1 MDVGDVG
8 GVRAASCAGI
18 GRASRLTAPTR
29 GRLLLHRV
37 QGRVSSVAPD
47 TTGYVDR
54 QLIYLDIY
62 TTRYL
67 DIPHTAR
74 IHTNVYLNVV
84 TFIHLYPDERI
95 CHLS

>member
-1 MDVGDVG
+1 MAYYVIFHISFLCTCLPEILLISDKVVEAWCGVGYVG
-8 GVRAASCAGI
+8 GGRAASCAGI

-47 TTGYVDR
+47 TTGY
-54 QLIYLDIY
+54 LDIY

-67 DIPHTAR
+67 H
-74 IHTNVYLNVV
+74 N
-84 TFIHLYPDERI
+84 
-95 CHLS
+95 